1 MKLFSFSHAGLIMS
15 QNGVGKDVNVSH
27 ARRCMAENLKNPNVV
42 EKDKVERFTWFLK
55 VEDTLAKSTTNERW
69 CPKAYVIKLHYRRCQ

>member
-1 MKLFSFSHAGLIMS
+1 MKLFSLSHTGLIMS

-42 EKDKVERFTWFLK
+42 EKDKVERFT
-55 VEDTLAKSTTNERW
+55 
-69 CPKAYVIKLHYRRCQ
+69 